1 MLKFVPPFSTLAET
15 TWGFPILSALHVL
28 GLAWFGGTVL
38 VPGEFPRLQRWGIAF
53 ILLTGVGLFLTQP
66 GRYSHSIAFWTKM
79 GLIAALLL
87 LPRSALW
94 SVLGLWFLV
103 ICAARAIAYF

>member
-1 MLKFVPPFSTLAET
+1 MLNAVPPFSALAET

-38 VPGEFPRLQRWGIAF
+38 VPGEFPRLQRCGLAF
-53 ILLTGVGLFLTQP
+53 VLFTGAVLFLMQP
-66 GRYSHSIAFWTKM
+66 ARYSHSIAFWTKM
-79 GLIAALLL
+79 GLIAAILL
-87 LPRSALW
+87 LPRRTLWSAL
-94 SVLGLWFLV
+94 SLWFLV